1 MKYPGP
7 HRSQVGRALE
17 TFSPSALYIAWT
29 PFSSLC
35 FFSRFFSGFADFA
48 AGAAS
53 VAAAGFA
60 SSFFAGSSF
69 LGAGLAAG
77 IMQSPL

>member
-7 HRSQVGRALE
+7 HLSHVGRDRE
-17 TFSPSALYIAWT
+17 TLSPSALYIAWT

-60 SSFFAGSSF
+60 SSFFVGFSS

-77 IMQSPL
+77 IMR